1 MNFYLFVLG
10 VLSVWRITHLFYAE
24 DGPWELF
31 VKLRSRAGHGFLGGL
46 LDCFYCLSLWIA
58 VPFAFLI
65 GDTWRQRLLLWLSFS
80 AGAILIQRLTSSEER
95 GTAVYFTEDK
105 EKPDVMLRAAEEKIS
120 RTKVGRGV

>member
-10 VLSVWRITHLFYAE
+10 VLSVWRITHLLYAE
-24 DGPWELF
+24 DGPWALL
-31 VKLRSRAGHGFLGGL
+31 VKLRSRAGHGLFGGL

-65 GDTWRQRLLLWLSFS
+65 GDTWRQRLLLWLSLS
-80 AGAILIQRLTSSEER
+80 AGAILIQRLASSQER

-120 RTKVGRGV
+120 RTNVGTGV